1 MTFFVELPIVGEVT
15 LWHHTEDLPAVDHDR
30 TVVKPVAT
38 LQRRPDDDD
47 REEATGGLAYRLDG
61 VEYGVKHDVLK
72 QQVVDGVARQA

>member
-1 MTFFVELPIVGEVT
+1 M
-15 LWHHTEDLPAVDHDR
+15 DHDR

-47 REEATGGLAYRLDG
+47 REEATGCLAHRLDG

-72 QQVVDGVARQA
+72 QQVVDGVARQT